1 MSAPLR
7 EAVVDLDAYRA
18 NIDRVRDW
26 MHPVEVMAIMK
37 ADAYGHG
44 IEEIARTA
52 VDAGIRWIGV
62 LTVEAALR
70 LRSIGI
76 GEDVRVF
83 AWQHDAGLDPRDA
96 VDSGIDLGV
105 SNVDE
110 LARIVDA
117 VSQRPARVHLGV
129 DTGLHRDGAT
139 VDDWPAL
146 VRAAISAVRAGSI
159 EVVAAYTHLAEAS
172 DDDDTAAVRMFDAAV
187 DAAED
192 AGLEIRMRHVA
203 ASLAG
208 LERPEFRY
216 DMVRMGANLFGIP
229 GADDVSAAD
238 LGLRPVMTVEAS
250 VAKTKRVPAGTG
262 VSYDYTYRTDA
273 ETTLALV
280 PFGYADGLP
289 RLGQGRLEVTING
302 VRYPIIG
309 RVAMDQF
316 LVDVGDDDVRVGD
329 TVVLFGTGA
338 HGEMTVLEW
347 GSALD
352 TIGEEIV
359 CRIGG
364 RVPRVFVGARPE
376 DRRRDD
382 RRWDDRRW
390 DDRLGDDR
398 R

>member
-7 EAVVDLDAYRA
+7 EAVVDLDAYRS

-26 MHPVEVMAIMK
+26 MDPVEVMAIMK

-44 IEEIARTA
+44 IEEVARAA

-70 LRSIGI
+70 LRSVGI
-76 GEDVRVF
+76 GEDVRLF
-83 AWQHDAGLDPRDA
+83 TWQHDAGLDFRDA
-96 VDSGIDLGV
+96 VDSGVDLGI

-110 LARIVDA
+110 LARIVEA
-117 VSQRPARVHLGV
+117 VDQRPARVHLGV
-129 DTGLHRDGAT
+129 DSGLHRDGAT
-139 VDDWPAL
+139 AEDWPTLVQAAL
-146 VRAAISAVRAGSI
+146 AAVRDGSI

-172 DDDDTAAVRMFDAAV
+172 DDDDSAAVRTFDDLV
-187 DAAED
+187 EAAED
-192 AGLEIRMRHVA
+192 AGLDIRMRHVA

-229 GADDVSAAD
+229 GADGVSAAD

-250 VAKTKRVPAGTG
+250 VAKTKRVPVGTG
-262 VSYDYTYRTDA
+262 VSYDYTYRTDT

-289 RLGQGRLEVTING
+289 RLAQDRIEVAING
-302 VRYPIIG
+302 VRYPVAG
-309 RVAMDQF
+309 RIAMDQF

-329 TVVLFGTGA
+329 TVVLFGTGDR
-338 HGEMTVLEW
+338 GEMTVLEW
-347 GSALD
+347 GVALD

-364 RVPRVFVGARPE
+364 RVPRVHVGERHT
-376 DRRRDD
+376 DD
-382 RRWDDRRW
+382 RP
-390 DDRLGDDR
+390 
-398 R
+398 